1 MSKPTIDDLQR
12 QNALLASSLR
22 EFLRIASAAE
32 NDASGG
38 GGSMGPEM
46 ALEGKLLSQW
56 RKAKKNAEHVLQGL
70 P

>member
-1 MSKPTIDDLQR
+1 MAKPTIDDLQR

-22 EFLRIASAAE
+22 EFLRIAKEAETDPSCAA
-32 NDASGG
+32 
-38 GGSMGPEM
+38 PEI

-56 RKAKKNAEHVLQGL
+56 RKAKRNAEHVLKDL